1 MTGTVVVTGASTG
14 IGAATALHLDALG
27 WRVLAGVRKE
37 QDGAALRERAQGRL
51 EPVLVD
57 VTDAESIAALAE
69 RIGDEPLAGLVNNAG
84 VVVAGPLEFVMLE
97 DLRRQFEVNVVGQV
111 AITQA
116 LLANLRRARG
126 RVVFMSSVGGRVA
139 QPFVGPY
146 TASKHAIEA
155 IADSLRIELLPWAIA
170 VSLIEPGAVK
180 TPLWQKSIDQSMA
193 GLDRYPAH
201 AFELY
206 GTAIDRMAKVAADQ
220 ERSGVPPEKVAQAVA
235 HALSARRPRTRY
247 AVGRDARI
255 AIRAKPYLP
264 DRAMDRLIL
273 RITGLP
279 RNAP

>member
-37 QDGAALRERAQGRL
+37 PDGAALRGRAQGAL

-57 VTDAESIAALAE
+57 VTDAGSIAALAG

-84 VVVAGPLEFVMLE
+84 VAIAGPMEFVGLD

-126 RVVFMSSVGGRVA
+126 RVVFMSSVGGRLA

-146 TASKHAIEA
+146 TASKHALEA
-155 IADSLRIELLPWAIA
+155 IADSLRIELLPWGIS

-193 GLDRYPAH
+193 GLDHYPAQ
-201 AFELY
+201 ALELY
-206 GTAIDRMAKVAADQ
+206 GTAVDRMAVVAAEQ
-220 ERSGVPPEKVAQAVA
+220 GRSGVEPEKVAQAVA
-235 HALSARRPRTRY
+235 RALTARRPRTRY
-247 AVGRDARI
+247 PVGRDARI
-255 AIRAKPYLP
+255 AIRAKSYLP
-264 DRAMDRLIL
+264 DRAVDRLIL

-279 RNAP
+279 RG